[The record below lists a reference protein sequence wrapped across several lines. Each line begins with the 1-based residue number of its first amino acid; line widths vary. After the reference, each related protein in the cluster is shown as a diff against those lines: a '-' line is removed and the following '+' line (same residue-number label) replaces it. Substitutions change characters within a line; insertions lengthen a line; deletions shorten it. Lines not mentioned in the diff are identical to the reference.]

1 MDTEIAGRREWIGLL
16 VLALPC
22 LLISMDASVLD
33 LAVVPISEDLSPTS
47 TELLWIVDVYG
58 FVLAASLITM
68 GTLGDRVGRR
78 RMLLT
83 GAAGFG
89 AASVLAAFSSTP
101 EQLIAARALLGIAGA
116 TLMPSTLSLIR
127 NMFTDP
133 AERGKAVGVWL
144 ASLSLGG
151 AIGPLLGGVL
161 IEVAWWGAVFLLA
174 VPVMGLLLVFAPA
187 LVPESRD
194 PHPGR
199 LDVPS
204 AALSLAAVLLLV
216 YGLKHVAMGESGAAA
231 LAAPAAG
238 ALAAGVFIR
247 RQRRVENPLIDLSLF
262 RVPAFSASLAANL
275 LGFSVLFGVGLF
287 TVQYMQSVLGMSVLE
302 AGMWMVPSFAGF
314 MVGATLTPVLAR
326 RVRPAPL
333 LAAGLVIAAAGFG
346 AIAFVGGDGLAV
358 LVAGSTVFS
367 LGLAPVFT
375 TSTTTALG
383 AAPAERAGA
392 ASGISETSTELGAA
406 LGLAVLGSLGLAVY
420 RDRIA
425 DALPGGVPPQAV
437 DTVGG
442 AVAASERLGGHA
454 GFSLLEAAQQAF
466 TTGLQ
471 FVAVAS
477 AGLAAAMAVLVLV
490 LLRDVRTEP
499 V

>member
-116 TLMPSTLSLIR
+116 TLMPSALSLIR

-231 LAAPAAG
+231 LAAPVAG
-238 ALAAGVFIR
+238 ALAAAVFVR
-247 RQRRVENPLIDLSLF
+247 RQ
-262 RVPAFSASLAANL
+262 
-275 LGFSVLFGVGLF
+275 
-287 TVQYMQSVLGMSVLE
+287 
-302 AGMWMVPSFAGF
+302 
-314 MVGATLTPVLAR
+314 
-326 RVRPAPL
+326 
-333 LAAGLVIAAAGFG
+333 
-346 AIAFVGGDGLAV
+346 
-358 LVAGSTVFS
+358 
-367 LGLAPVFT
+367 
-375 TSTTTALG
+375 
-383 AAPAERAGA
+383 
-392 ASGISETSTELGAA
+392 
-406 LGLAVLGSLGLAVY
+406 
-420 RDRIA
+420 
-425 DALPGGVPPQAV
+425 
-437 DTVGG
+437 
-442 AVAASERLGGHA
+442 
-454 GFSLLEAAQQAF
+454 
-466 TTGLQ
+466 
-471 FVAVAS
+471 
-477 AGLAAAMAVLVLV
+477 
-490 LLRDVRTEP
+490 
-499 V
+499 